1 MPHCAVCYGLTI
13 ENGKLKANTKK
24 STKTKTMVLTQE
36 KKNRMEL
43 LNAFLHL
50 SSVSALSTQQ
60 VYCNA
65 STRGDASNRIL
76 CMSTFFFFFWI
87 RLIVW
92 LSEQPFN
99 NYINLDGTDL
109 CFSIEIYYNFAFV
122 AFNNQLRRLLY
133 WWNLFLCEYWG
144 SFLKMFGR
152 SLLNLDKNHV
162 RSVNACDTSWHRTLH
177 RRIRFHDD
185 SGWYDFVDMLGP

>member
-1 MPHCAVCYGLTI
+1 MPSFICPLFQHFQHNKFIVMLQLGVMHRI
-13 ENGKLKANTKK
+13 ESYAC
-24 STKTKTMVLTQE
+24 Q
-36 KKNRMEL
+36 R
-43 LNAFLHL
+43 
-50 SSVSALSTQQ
+50 
-60 VYCNA
+60 
-65 STRGDASNRIL
+65 
-76 CMSTFFFFFWI
+76 FFFFWI

-144 SFLKMFGR
+144 SFLEMYGR